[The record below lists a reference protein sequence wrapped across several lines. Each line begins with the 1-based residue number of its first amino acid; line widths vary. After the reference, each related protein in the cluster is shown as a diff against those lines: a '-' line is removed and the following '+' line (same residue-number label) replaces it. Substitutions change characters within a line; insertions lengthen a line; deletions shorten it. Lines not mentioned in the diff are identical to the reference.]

1 LRKQQHPG
9 ASLVTAGDKDVP
21 ADLDQ
26 ELSGYYLESLRVDET
41 VEGFLATV
49 REDQIRWRP
58 GPERW
63 SVGECIE
70 HLIIVGSLVV
80 AKLNEAILRSRAEG
94 LTGAGPYHYSWPG
107 RMFIDSL
114 QPNSRLRVKTL
125 KMYTPSGVPGK
136 EQLTLKFHGLQEQ
149 YREALVCASGLDLVR
164 VKVASPANRML
175 RFSLGVWFAATLA
188 HEQRHVEQARRLTME
203 PGFPR

>member
-1 LRKQQHPG
+1 MSAEER
-9 ASLVTAGDKDVP
+9 DVP
-21 ADLDQ
+21 GELDQ
-26 ELSGYYLESLRVDET
+26 ELSGYYRESFRIDQT
-41 VEGFLATV
+41 VEGFLAGA

-70 HLIIVGSLVV
+70 HLIIAGSLVV
-80 AKLNEAILRSRAEG
+80 EKMNEAILRGRAEG
-94 LTGAGPYHYSWPG
+94 LTGSGPYHYSWPG

-114 QPNSRLRVKTL
+114 GPDSRLRVKTL
-125 KMYTPSGVPGK
+125 KMYTPTGVPGK
-136 EQLTLKFHGLQEQ
+136 EHLAPKFHELQER
-149 YREALVCASGLDLVR
+149 YRDALVRASGLDLVR

-175 RFSLGVWFAATLA
+175 RFSLGVWFASTLA
-188 HEQRHVEQARRLTME
+188 HEQRHVEQARRLTTE